1 MRRAEYQSCE
11 AQGHLSR
18 VEALIAQSN
27 KFAPRRAQGE
37 SIRFGCETGLAPLKL
52 KGDRS
57 K

>member
-27 KFAPRRAQGE
+27 ELRRAARRAN